1 VSSKEMNN
9 DHLNRL
15 QRARASLEGLSAGD
29 AFGERFFGNLD
40 TIIPLIENRILPAR
54 PWMYTDDTV
63 MALSIV
69 DVLSE
74 RGSIDQDLL
83 AALFAARYRFDRRR
97 GYGGAAHGILTRI
110 SSGVPWREAAS
121 SAFGGL
127 GSMGNG
133 GAMRAAPIGAYFFD
147 DFEAVTENA
156 RLSAEVT
163 HAHLEG
169 QSGAIAV
176 AIAAACLAQNIQEPS
191 ELFNII
197 LHYTPDSETRAR
209 INLAS
214 KLPLTY
220 DVRTAV
226 SALGSGRRII
236 SQDTVPFTLWCAA
249 RHMNQYEEAIWTTVS
264 GLGDVDT
271 TCAIVG
277 GILTAN
283 ANTTVPVEWLQ
294 SRESLEHMS
303 RERLN
308 E

>member
-1 VSSKEMNN
+1 MALKPISDI

-15 QRARASLEGLSAGD
+15 QRAQASLDGLSIGD
-29 AFGERFFGNLD
+29 AFGEQFFRGLD
-40 TIIPLIENRILPAR
+40 TIIPMIENRVLPAR
-54 PWMYTDDTV
+54 PWNYTDDTV

-74 RGSIDQDLL
+74 RRIIDQDLL
-83 AALFAARYRFDRRR
+83 AALFGARYRFDRKR
-97 GYGGAAHGILTRI
+97 GYGGTAHGILTRI
-110 SSGVPWREAAS
+110 SSGMPWRDAS
-121 SAFGGL
+121 TSAFGGM

-147 DFEAVTENA
+147 DFEAVSENA
-156 RLSAEVT
+156 HLSAEVT

-169 QSGAIAV
+169 QAGAIAV
-176 AIAAACLAQNIQEPS
+176 AVAAACMAKFIQDPS
-191 ELFNII
+191 ELFNVI
-197 LHYTPDSETRAR
+197 LHYTPDSATRAG
-209 INLAS
+209 ILQAS

-220 DVRTAV
+220 DVHTAV
-226 SALGSGRRII
+226 SALGNGSRII

-249 RHMNQYEEAIWTTVS
+249 RHINQFEEAIWTTVS

-277 GILTAN
+277 GILAAN
-283 ANTTVPVEWLQ
+283 PDTKAPVVWLR

-303 RERLN
+303 SERL
-308 E
+308 